1 MYNTIP
7 TVEGN
12 VFNCVSKKTRK
23 EDYWLSGE
31 NNLKGI
37 SIPKVPGMP
46 DVFQDIQIMTPE
58 EARKTHNIK
67 LIGISIASVTIL
79 TAAGLFLLLKGG
91 PKGLTK
97 GFIKFRNYLEEK
109 IQKSRLD
116 NPDNPNINKL
126 YALTIKSVDNILN
139 HFEAINNFSTLKDFA
154 FKKFMIKTGKI
165 GAKIHS
171 KITKTFEKIGRQTVV
186 NSYRVSKSNLSN
198 ARDIAKII
206 ENRLLQTNLSEKI
219 EINGET
225 KTLHQWLQ
233 KLSDMNEEIAT
244 IYDNHFNK
252 EGLFGRYLK
261 IKQSVNSMNQEFEN
275 KGNFW
280 FWSTDTL
287 NSFVAESAIVDS
299 KKAIQHS
306 VQGFRREISY
316 SPKDLV
322 RDAQNL
328 ILKMT
333 RSVDY
338 KDNLKITKLREMNL
352 DISNLTKISDEK
364 EFKVARENIFKKIDD
379 FTNEVLLSLKNKE
392 INTKTAQSLL
402 EDILTLRSGIKDF
415 RQGKVE
421 EMLQIYEKIAN
432 PTEYRTVKKSYEKA
446 VNSLDK
452 SINIETEDFYSKVRD
467 LTLGSAPTDIL
478 SVLGAF
484 GTLSY
489 YLGTSDNRQ
498 ERESVLLKYGIPAL
512 AGIGTS
518 LFCNA
523 RLFAGSK
530 GMLFAAISAI
540 ITGKIGD
547 IADRFLKKQ
556 YSNKELNNSN

>member
-12 VFNCVSKKTRK
+12 VFNRVSKKTRK

-484 GTLSY
+484 GTLCY

-547 IADRFLKKQ
+547 IADNFLKKQ